1 MTETTV
7 PSPPPEERPAR
18 SRRRV
23 RPALAVLL
31 GILACLALVATT
43 TVVWVHQVALN
54 TDRFVA
60 LTSSVASDPAVDQA
74 VSQRISQQV
83 VDALDVQA
91 RLVSVL
97 PDRAQILAG
106 PITTTIQQR
115 LQVRIAELLASPRF
129 QAAWASAT
137 RFTHTQLLA
146 ILRNDS
152 TALTI
157 DNGVLTL
164 NVMPLVGAALTSLQ
178 SDGIIPASVSLPDL
192 TSSTTVDTAR
202 SALQSA
208 LGVSLPA
215 DFGTIPLIRADR
227 LEAARTAVR
236 VFDLL
241 VIVAIVVT
249 VLLFVGAVLLARRRR
264 RAVIL
269 LGAGAVVALLVARG
283 AVRGIENSIVSSISD
298 GGGAAAVRGV
308 FDAVLDDLFGLMVIV
323 TVVGAVVAIVAWLIG
338 RREQIAEV
346 ASSAGGAAR
355 RATASGVEA
364 GRAKAAGAAAAA
376 AGAGAEAPT
385 ARDWVLAHVSQ
396 LRLAGVIV
404 AVAWLAIIAEGWE
417 PVAVVGALLVIYL
430 VGLGTLSEH
439 SGGDATEQPEGA

>member
-1 MTETTV
+1 M
-7 PSPPPEERPAR
+7 AR
-18 SRRRV
+18 
-23 RPALAVLL
+23 
-31 GILACLALVATT
+31 
-43 TVVWVHQVALN
+43 
-54 TDRFVA
+54 
-60 LTSSVASDPAVDQA
+60 DPAVDQA
-74 VSQRISQQV
+74 LSERISVQV
-83 VDALDVQA
+83 VEALDVQA

-115 LQVRIAELLASPRF
+115 LQARIAELLASDRF

-137 RFTHTQLLA
+137 RFAHTQLLA

-164 NVMPLVGAALTSLQ
+164 NVLPLVGAALTSLQ
-178 SDGIIPASVSLPDL
+178 ADGIIPATVSLPDL
-192 TSSTTVDTAR
+192 TSSTNLASAR

-241 VIVAIVVT
+241 VVVAIVVT
-249 VLLFVGAVLLARRRR
+249 ILLFVGAVFLARRRR
-264 RAVIL
+264 RAVVL

-283 AVRGIENSIVSSISD
+283 AIRGIENSIVSSISD
-298 GGGAAAVRGV
+298 ASGATAVRGV
-308 FDAVLDDLFGLMVIV
+308 FDAVLNDLFGLMVIV
-323 TVVGAVVAIVAWLIG
+323 TVIGAIVALMAWLIG
-338 RREQIAEV
+338 RREQLSQV
-346 ASSAGGAAR
+346 AASAGTAAR

-364 GRAKAAGAAAAA
+364 GRAKASGAAAAA
-376 AGAGAEAPT
+376 TASVAGATGATEGAEVPSV
-385 ARDWVLAHVSQ
+385 RDWVLAHLGL

-404 AVAWLAIIAEGWE
+404 AVVWLAIIAEGWE

-430 VGLGTLSEH
+430 VGLGALSDRGTE
-439 SGGDATEQPEGA
+439 GTTEQPEGARSSV